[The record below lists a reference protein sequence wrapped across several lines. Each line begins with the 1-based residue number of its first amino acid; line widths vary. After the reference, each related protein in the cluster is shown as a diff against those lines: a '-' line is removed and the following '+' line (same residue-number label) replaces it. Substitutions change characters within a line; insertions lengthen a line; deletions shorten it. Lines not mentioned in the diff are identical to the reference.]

1 MLDFFIRYSV
11 LKKNLSPKSKISY
24 DFTCGPSPAKNL
36 KSSFSLPLPAYAPL
50 RSGRQGEAGGKG
62 VWGEFRP
69 PSPLMKSV
77 RIFSNTHRQLEKE
90 AFGSPATRARQPILG
105 AKLNFLSL
113 FRKAERQKRAFSNFN
128 F

>member
-1 MLDFFIRYSV
+1 MNLINKNSKSPLLAKIKFEPTFFQV
-11 LKKNLSPKSKISY
+11 LWR
-24 DFTCGPSPAKNL
+24 FA
-36 KSSFSLPLPAYAPL
+36 FSLPL
-50 RSGRQGEAGGKG
+50 QGEAGGKG

-90 AFGSPATRARQPILG
+90 AFGSPATRARHPILR

-113 FRKAERQKRAFSNFN
+113 FH
-128 F
+128 